1 MAVPPITKEDLER
14 AAQSAEDTRTR
25 RRMHLQKVGGD
36 EIVHQIEDVIQ
47 HLDHSKT
54 MRETVGDKHADF
66 MVDRA
71 RQLLIE
77 LLGIHLEDCS

>member
-1 MAVPPITKEDLER
+1 MDEA
-14 AAQSAEDTRTR
+14 TRIR
-25 RRMHLQKVGGD
+25 RRMHLQKVGSD

-47 HLDHSKT
+47 HLDISKT
-54 MRETVGDKHADF
+54 MRQAGVDPKSADF
-66 MVDRA
+66 MIDRA